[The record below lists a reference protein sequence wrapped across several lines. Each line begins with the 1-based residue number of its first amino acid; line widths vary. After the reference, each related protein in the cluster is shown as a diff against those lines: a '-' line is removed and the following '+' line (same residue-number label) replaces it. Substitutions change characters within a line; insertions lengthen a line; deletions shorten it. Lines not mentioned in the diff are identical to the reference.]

1 MDDKDFFLLQLDTR
15 KLGSSPSVNPF
26 LLTQFMFQCS
36 YLLPFYTAVMP
47 PTGPPADAHKQ
58 RKAATAFGRGC

>member
-47 PTGPPADAHKQ
+47 PTGPPADAH
-58 RKAATAFGRGC
+58 